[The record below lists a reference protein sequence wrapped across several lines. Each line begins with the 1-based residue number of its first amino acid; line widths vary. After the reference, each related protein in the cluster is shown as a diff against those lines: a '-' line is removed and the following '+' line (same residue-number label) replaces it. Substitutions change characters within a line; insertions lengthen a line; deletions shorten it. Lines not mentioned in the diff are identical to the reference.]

1 MNYYQ
6 TEHAGNVG
14 CLHLTKYFKF
24 TMIIKTEIY
33 ESEAIEKLF
42 DIIKET
48 KTSDSILDHFGIEQI
63 EGDDND

>member
-1 MNYYQ
+1 
-6 TEHAGNVG
+6 
-14 CLHLTKYFKF
+14 
-24 TMIIKTEIY
+24 MIIDTEIY

>member
-1 MNYYQ
+1 
-6 TEHAGNVG
+6 
-14 CLHLTKYFKF
+14 
-24 TMIIKTEIY
+24 MIIDTEIY

-48 KTSDSILDHFGIEQI
+48 KTPDSILDHFGIEQI